1 MSLQFVFGPSGG
13 GKSHYL
19 YENIIEEAKKDRTR
33 DYLLIVPEQFTMQT
47 QKELVERSSS
57 HSIMNIDVLSFERL
71 AFRVFDELGM
81 YQIRVLEE
89 TGKNLIL
96 RKLAQNQ
103 EGKMKVLG
111 NNLKKMGYVSEVKSL
126 ISEFMQ
132 YQITPEE
139 VAAWIQDEDFSYAF
153 RLKMEDVLVIY
164 REFLDYLGESY
175 ITSEEVLEECARV
188 ADRSVMLQNCNLIF
202 DGFTGFTPVQVKLLE
217 TLIPMTDRIWAAV
230 TLDQRQDPYRVPGM
244 QELFYMSNKMIRTLR
259 KLAEDS
265 GCEVLEPIW
274 VETGKD
280 YRFVDSPALRH
291 LEEHL
296 FRSPWRPYEG
306 EQEEISIRSLLN
318 QREELVYAAAKIHQL
333 VREEGFRYRDFAI
346 VSGDAHVYANYVKEI
361 FEAYGIPYFVDEKKT
376 ILFHPFIEF
385 LRASLEMIQEDFSY
399 ESVMRYF
406 RTGLSRQTTEEID
419 RLENYI
425 LAAGIRGY
433 GKWKKEFTKC
443 LGGYDE
449 EELTE
454 LNRIREQFMEYVIP
468 FREQLS
474 EKKATVRE
482 KTEAFYTFIKQ
493 HEMEERLHALKEEFE
508 AEKDHATAK
517 EYAQIYGIVMDL
529 FDKIVELLGEE
540 RLTTEEYTDILEAG
554 FEAAKV
560 GVIPPGYDSVVLG
573 DIERTRLDE
582 IKVLFFVG
590 VNDGIIPKSST
601 GGGVLSGLE
610 REMLLEKEVQLAP
623 TPRERT
629 FIQKFYL
636 YLNLTKPQK
645 KLILT
650 YARVDG
656 QGKAIRPSYL
666 ISQIRKLYPAIE
678 IQEDYERELTL
689 ATAKSSLPY
698 FLEGLQE
705 SGQKRGK
712 EENGKSGV
720 TKQWEALAHWYLE
733 HEAWSVPVMQLI
745 NAAFTTYRTRNLP
758 KGLIHEL
765 YGRVL
770 ESSVTRLE
778 RYAACACAHYL
789 QYGLGL
795 SKRQIQEFTP
805 ADFGNVFHTAIED
818 FSRGLRREG
827 LTWMDLDEE
836 NSGKLEEESF
846 QTSLEKNKAE
856 FFDTEKSRF
865 LIRQMRRVYHRTI
878 ETLTRQVQRGRFR
891 PEGYEVSFSAADHLE
906 AAQFVLSE
914 DEKEKMNLRGRIDRL
929 DTYVTGDKVYV
940 KIIDYKTG
948 NTSFQL
954 LNLYH
959 GLQLQLVVY
968 LNAALEVT
976 QQKHPDKEV
985 RPAGIFYYH
994 VDDPYLDGSPGMTA
1008 EEIGEAMLEQLKL
1021 DGVVNS
1027 DPEVYQAMD
1036 HTMGSASHIIPVKL
1050 KKDGSLSAVSKTL
1063 SDTAFSNL
1071 GAYAKKK
1078 ITELGSG
1085 MMEGN
1090 TAAEPYLQDQRSGCD
1105 YCGYRSVCGFDEKI
1119 PGYGYRRLE
1128 KSMKDDEVLQKISED
1143 FRKEN
1148 PEQEDQSNR
1157 KKDGE

>member
-19 YENIIEEAKKDRTR
+19 YEKIIEEAKKDRTR
-33 DYLLIVPEQFTMQT
+33 DFLLIVPEQFTMQT
-47 QKELVERSSS
+47 QKELVERSEN

-96 RKLAQNQ
+96 RKMA
-103 EGKMKVLG
+103 EEHSGKLKVLG
-111 NNLKKMGYVSEVKSL
+111 SNLKKMGYVSEMKSL

-132 YQITPEE
+132 YQITPEDVE
-139 VAAWIQDEDFSYAF
+139 GWIGDEEHSYAF
-153 RLKMEDVLVIY
+153 RLKMQDVLVIY
-164 REFLDYLGESY
+164 REFLEYLGESY
-175 ITSEEVLEECARV
+175 ITSEEVLEECAKA
-188 ADRSVMLQNCNLIF
+188 ADRSVMLRDCNLIF

-217 TLIPMTDRIWAAV
+217 TLFPMTDRVWAAV
-230 TLDQRQDPYRVPGM
+230 TLDRRQDLYHVPGM
-244 QELFYMSNKMIRTLR
+244 QELFYMSNKMVRSLM
-259 KLAEDS
+259 KLAGDA
-265 GCEVLEPIW
+265 GCEVLEPVW
-274 VETGKD
+274 VEEGKD
-280 YRFVDSPALRH
+280 YRFLDSPALRH
-291 LEEHL
+291 LEENL
-296 FRSPWRPYEG
+296 FRSSWRPYDK
-306 EQEEISIRSLLN
+306 EQEEISIRCLLN
-318 QREELVYAAAKIHQL
+318 QKEELIYAAATIHRL
-333 VREEGFRYRDFAI
+333 VREENYRYRDFAI
-346 VSGDAHVYANYVKEI
+346 VSGDVTTYANYVREI

-385 LRASLEMIQEDFSY
+385 LRASLEMVEEDFSY

-406 RTGLSRQTTEEID
+406 RTGLSGQTTEEID
-419 RLENYI
+419 RLENYV
-425 LAAGIRGY
+425 LAAGVRGY
-433 GKWKKEFTKC
+433 RKWKTEFEKC
-443 LGGYDE
+443 PKGYE
-449 EELTE
+449 QEELIE
-454 LNRIREQFMEYVIP
+454 LNGIRERFMEDVIP

-474 EKKATVRE
+474 KKKTTVKE
-482 KTEAFYTFIKQ
+482 KTEALYEFIRMQ
-493 HEMEERLHALKEEFE
+493 DMEEKLRARKEEFE
-508 AEKDHATAK
+508 AGRDYTTAK
-517 EYAQIYGIVMDL
+517 EYEQIYGIVMDL

-560 GVIPPGYDSVVLG
+560 GVIPPGYDCVVLG
-573 DIERTRLDE
+573 DIERTRLDD
-582 IKVLFFVG
+582 IKVLFFAG
-590 VNDGIIPKSST
+590 VNDGIIPKSSS

-610 REMLLEKEVQLAP
+610 REALLAKEVQLAP
-623 TPRERT
+623 TWRERT

-650 YARVDG
+650 YARVDT

-689 ATAKSSLPY
+689 ATPRSSLPY

-705 SGQKRGK
+705 RGRG
-712 EENGKSGV
+712 EELPD
-720 TKQWEALAHWYLE
+720 WDALAHWYLE
-733 HEAWSVPVMQLI
+733 REEWSVPVMHLI
-745 NAAFTTYRTRNLP
+745 DAAFTTYRAKSLP

-795 SKRQIQEFTP
+795 LERQIQEFTP

-818 FSRGLRREG
+818 FSRGLRKEG
-827 LTWMDLDEE
+827 LTWNDLDEE
-836 NSGKLEEESF
+836 ICQRLEEESF
-846 QTSLEKNKAE
+846 RVSLEKNRVE
-856 FFDTEKSRF
+856 QVFDTEKSRF
-865 LIRQMRRVYHRTI
+865 LVGQMRRVYHRTI
-878 ETLTRQVQRGRFR
+878 QTLTQQVQRGKFR
-891 PEGYEVSFSAADHLE
+891 PEGYEVSFSAANHLD
-906 AAQFVLSE
+906 AVQFVLS
-914 DEKEKMNLRGRIDRL
+914 DEEKMNLRGRIDRL
-929 DTYVTGDKVYV
+929 DTYAAEDKVYV

-954 LNLYH
+954 VNLYH

-976 QQKHPDKEV
+976 KQKHPGKDAV
-985 RPAGIFYYH
+985 PAGIFYYH
-994 VDDPYLDGSPGMTA
+994 VDDPYVEGRPGMTP
-1008 EEIGEAMLEQLKL
+1008 EEVGEAMLEQLKL
-1021 DGVVNS
+1021 DGIVNS
-1027 DPEVYQAMD
+1027 ETEVYQAMD
-1036 HTMGSASHIIPVKL
+1036 TTMGSASHIIPVKL
-1050 KKDGSLSAVSKTL
+1050 KKDGSLSAVSKAL
-1063 SDTAFSNL
+1063 SEQAFSNL
-1071 GAYAKKK
+1071 GAYTRKKVR
-1078 ITELGSG
+1078 ELGSE

-1090 TAAEPYLQDQRSGCD
+1090 TAAEPYLQEKKSGCD

-1128 KSMKDDEVLQKISED
+1128 KTMKDEEILKKISDDLISGE
-1143 FRKEN
+1143 
-1148 PEQEDQSNR
+1148 
-1157 KKDGE
+1157 DGE